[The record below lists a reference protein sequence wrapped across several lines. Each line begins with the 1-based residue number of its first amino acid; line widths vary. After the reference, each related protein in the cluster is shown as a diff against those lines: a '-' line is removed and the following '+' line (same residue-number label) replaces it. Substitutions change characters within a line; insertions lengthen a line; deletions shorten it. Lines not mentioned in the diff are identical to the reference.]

1 MTTKRAIR
9 IALFTS
15 VLCIVTV
22 LIPPINIGGV
32 PVTLQTF
39 VIMLSALLLSPTDAL
54 IATLLYLILGLIGL
68 PVFSGFQSGLV
79 GLLGPTG
86 GFLISFPV
94 ASLLISLC
102 ARKRPFVIAFLLLIL
117 FGIVLP
123 YLAGALSLSLHYQ
136 ISYIKAWTL
145 LIVFLPFDLIKAA
158 LSILV
163 AKRLEPIHFF
173 NE

>member
-39 VIMLSALLLSPTDAL
+39 VVMLSALLLSPQDAL
-54 IATLLYLILGLIGL
+54 LSTLLYLVLGVIGL
-68 PVFSGFQSGLV
+68 PVFSGFQSGLA

-86 GFLISFPV
+86 GFLLAFPLASFFISFF
-94 ASLLISLC
+94 
-102 ARKRPFVIAFLLLIL
+102 ARKKPFIIAAVFIFL

-123 YLAGALSLSLHYQ
+123 YTGGALSLSLHYQ
-136 ISYIKAWTL
+136 ISYCKAWMLL
-145 LIVFLPFDLIKAA
+145 LIFAPFDIVKAV

-163 AKRLEPIHFF
+163 AKRLQTIHFF
-173 NE
+173 Q

>member
-39 VIMLSALLLSPTDAL
+39 VVMLSALLLSPQDAL
-54 IATLLYLILGLIGL
+54 LSTVLYLVLGVIGL
-68 PVFSGFQSGLV
+68 PIFSGFQSGLV

-86 GFLISFPV
+86 GFLLAFPLASF
-94 ASLLISLC
+94 LISML
-102 ARKRPFVIAFLLLIL
+102 AKKKPFIITLLFIFL
-117 FGIVLP
+117 FGIILP
-123 YLAGALSLSLHYQ
+123 YAGGALSLSLYYQ
-136 ISYIKAWTL
+136 TSYWKSWML
-145 LIVFLPFDLIKAA
+145 LVVFVPFDIVKAT

-163 AKRLEPIHFF
+163 AKRLQTIHFF
-173 NE
+173 Q